1 MSFAAD
7 SSEPDRPQPV
17 KAGAVAAP
25 LRGFGLDGLMPPR
38 FGLSKQTKADW
49 GRTAHPTRDEEVAA
63 WFYCGPSDYLFA
75 GPECI
80 AVRVTGCQSPPSILF
95 SAVSALQPSG
105 DHLRLLILSLRPLR
119 TRHSVAQRRLRLFI
133 YAKTRDTMRTMA
145 HPRKYHDHVSTNKAL
160 SSVDNDK
167 STGADPIDP
176 SALGFAKVAYAV
188 DETLELLSIGR
199 TALYAAVKRG
209 DLKRVKFG
217 KKTLFYAADLAAFLA
232 RLRHLSGSDESR
244 VDRAPRQISSPKCKI
259 DLPGS

>member
-1 MSFAAD
+1 MPC
-7 SSEPDRPQPV
+7 SSR
-17 KAGAVAAP
+17 
-25 LRGFGLDGLMPPR
+25 DGLR
-38 FGLSKQTKADW
+38 
-49 GRTAHPTRDEEVAA
+49 
-63 WFYCGPSDYLFA
+63 
-75 GPECI
+75 
-80 AVRVTGCQSPPSILF
+80 SPPSILF

-105 DHLRLLILSLRPLR
+105 DHLPHLILSSRPLR
-119 TRHSVAQRRLRLFI
+119 THSVAQRRLGLFI

-145 HPRKYHDHVSTNKAL
+145 HPRKSHDHVSTNKAV

-176 SALGFAKVAYAV
+176 SALGFTKVAYAV

-232 RLRHLSGSDESR
+232 RLRRSSELDESR
-244 VDRAPRQISSPKCKI
+244 VGYG
-259 DLPGS
+259 PGVSKATK